1 MSDDIDLTPDA
12 VERLAKRV
20 SPILEETRTVTLF
33 ASTAGEVAGTLR
45 ALSARLAEVE
55 ADKNAMSNKFSIS
68 DLHKDADGAISEPH
82 LVQVLYKRGV
92 PIAIDLPS
100 FATEAMKQ
108 MQDALIRAALE
119 VAAVKMTER
128 HEVYMTAKG
137 RDPKYYVSDWSMTAD
152 YFRALAADPK
162 ALAAIKAKAGEPK

>member
-1 MSDDIDLTPDA
+1 
-12 VERLAKRV
+12 
-20 SPILEETRTVTLF
+20 
-33 ASTAGEVAGTLR
+33 
-45 ALSARLAEVE
+45 
-55 ADKNAMSNKFSIS
+55 
-68 DLHKDADGAISEPH
+68 
-82 LVQVLYKRGV
+82 
-92 PIAIDLPS
+92 
-100 FATEAMKQ
+100 MKQ